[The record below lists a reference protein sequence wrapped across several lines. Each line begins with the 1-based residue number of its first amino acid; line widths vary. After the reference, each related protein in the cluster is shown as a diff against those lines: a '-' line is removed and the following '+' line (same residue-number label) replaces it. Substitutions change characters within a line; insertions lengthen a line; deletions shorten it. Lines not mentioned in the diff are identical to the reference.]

1 MNLLNLLRFRHT
13 YRNVNRI
20 SQIVNVFL
28 KHGFGTFIEQMNLQR
43 FIPFGKR
50 VTAFGYWPYPEKS
63 TIPQRL
69 RVAFSELGPAFIK
82 LGQLL
87 ASRPDLITIPYASE
101 FEKLQDKAPP
111 FSSELSKAII
121 EEELRAPLEDIFMD
135 FETNPIA
142 AASISQVHRAMLKDG
157 SPVIV
162 KVQRPEIKEMIERDI
177 DVLQIMAKLML
188 KYLPDT
194 KFVNPEGI
202 VEEFSKTIRKEMR
215 FTIEAKNAACFKDKF
230 KNSAHTYIPMVYD
243 SLVTDRVY
251 VMEHIDGVRIDR
263 VDLLDA
269 MGLDR
274 LRLSQILAA
283 TYFKQIFEEGFFH
296 ADPHPGNILV
306 LKDGRI
312 GLIDFGMVGTLS
324 ADLMENI
331 ADTLLAFIRQDFDGL
346 VDQYE
351 KLGLSTGEVDYERFR
366 RDFRADLMDLLSPLY
381 ALKLGEIDFAEL
393 MENMAILATKHGLRV
408 PRELILVDKTL
419 IFLEHLGRKL
429 DPEFTVIDIA
439 KPYALDLIKK
449 KYDPIRIAEKARRS
463 AVDAFE
469 FFTSTP
475 KQMRTFLRKMIRGDV
490 TFNIKNLGMDKIIR
504 DFDRSANRLAFSIV
518 LAAIIMGSSIVMFT
532 EIEQKILPFP
542 LFGLTGYTLSFVL
555 GILLLY
561 SILKSGRL

>member
-1 MNLLNLLRFRHT
+1 MNLLNLLRFRYT

-20 SQIVNVFL
+20 SQIVNVFI

-82 LGQLL
+82 LAQLL

-111 FSSELSKAII
+111 FPSELSKTII
-121 EEELRAPLEDIFMD
+121 EEELKAPLEDIFMD
-135 FETNPIA
+135 FEPDPIA

-162 KVQRPEIKEMIERDI
+162 KVRRPGIKEIIERDI

-202 VEEFSKTIRKEMR
+202 VNEFSKTIKKEMR
-215 FTIEAKNAACFKDKF
+215 FTIEAKSAACFKDKF
-230 KNSAHTYIPMVYD
+230 KNSSDTYIPKVYD
-243 SLVTDRVY
+243 YLVTDRVY
-251 VMEHIDGVRIDR
+251 VMERIDGVRIDR
-263 VDLLDA
+263 IDQLDA
-269 MGLDR
+269 MGVDR
-274 LRLSQILAA
+274 LRLSQNLAD
-283 TYFKQIFEEGFFH
+283 TYFKQIFEDGLFH
-296 ADPHPGNILV
+296 ADPHPGNIFV

-312 GLIDFGMVGTLS
+312 ALIDFGMIGTLS
-324 ADLMENI
+324 TDLMENI
-331 ADTLLAFIRQDFDGL
+331 ADTLLAFIRKDFDGL

-351 KLGLSTGEVDYERFR
+351 KLGLATGEVDYEKFR

-393 MENMAILATKHGLRV
+393 MENMAIMATKHGLSV

-429 DPEFTVIDIA
+429 DPDFTVIDIA
-439 KPYALDLIKK
+439 KPYATELIKK
-449 KYDPIRIAEKARRS
+449 KYDPIRIAEKTRRN
-463 AVDAFE
+463 ADEVFE
-469 FFTSTP
+469 FLISTP
-475 KQMRTFLRKMIRGDV
+475 KQMRTFLRQMIRGDV
-490 TFNIKNLGMDKIIR
+490 TLNIKNLGLDKIIR
-504 DFDRSANRLAFSIV
+504 DIDRSVNRLAFSIV
-518 LAAIIMGSSIVMFT
+518 LAAIIMGSSILIFT

-542 LFGLTGYTLSFVL
+542 LFGITGYTLSFVL

>member
-1 MNLLNLLRFRHT
+1 MQMVL
-13 YRNVNRI
+13 VN
-20 SQIVNVFL
+20 
-28 KHGFGTFIEQMNLQR
+28 
-43 FIPFGKR
+43 
-50 VTAFGYWPYPEKS
+50 
-63 TIPQRL
+63 
-69 RVAFSELGPAFIK
+69 
-82 LGQLL
+82 
-87 ASRPDLITIPYASE
+87 
-101 FEKLQDKAPP
+101 
-111 FSSELSKAII
+111 
-121 EEELRAPLEDIFMD
+121 
-135 FETNPIA
+135 
-142 AASISQVHRAMLKDG
+142 
-157 SPVIV
+157 
-162 KVQRPEIKEMIERDI
+162 
-177 DVLQIMAKLML
+177 
-188 KYLPDT
+188 
-194 KFVNPEGI
+194 
-202 VEEFSKTIRKEMR
+202 
-215 FTIEAKNAACFKDKF
+215 
-230 KNSAHTYIPMVYD
+230 
-243 SLVTDRVY
+243 
-251 VMEHIDGVRIDR
+251 
-263 VDLLDA
+263 
-269 MGLDR
+269 
-274 LRLSQILAA
+274 
-283 TYFKQIFEEGFFH
+283 GFFH
-296 ADPHPGNILV
+296 ADPHLGNIICLPENR
-306 LKDGRI
+306 LA
-312 GLIDFGMVGTLS
+312 LIDFGMVGTLS

-439 KPYALDLIKK
+439 KPYALELIKK

>member
-230 KNSAHTYIPMVYD
+230 KNSVHTYIPMVYD

-251 VMEHIDGVRIDR
+251 VMERIDGVRIDR

-439 KPYALDLIKK
+439 KPYALELIKK